1 MWLAKNIIYSLW
13 LATAR
18 WTRFFNQSQRCIS
31 HAFSLLQGDDTQDIT
46 GVMSDPDFI
55 KNVLSTLPGVDP
67 SSEAIQKVM
76 VTLAQ
81 QDSDEGKD
89 QDEPM
94 DEDSSKDKKKDKK

>member
-1 MWLAKNIIYSLW
+1 MFPFSGFVTPLIWQAQGSI
-13 LATAR
+13 TV
-18 WTRFFNQSQRCIS
+18 FF
-31 HAFSLLQGDDTQDIT
+31 AFVSIQGDDSQDIT

-76 VTLAQ
+76 VSLAQ
-81 QDSDEGKD
+81 QDTADGKEKD

-94 DEDSSKDKKKDKK
+94 DEEDSSKEKKKDKK

>member
-1 MWLAKNIIYSLW
+1 M
-13 LATAR
+13 
-18 WTRFFNQSQRCIS
+18 
-31 HAFSLLQGDDTQDIT
+31 QGDDAQDIT

-76 VTLAQ
+76 VSLAQ

-94 DEDSSKDKKKDKK
+94 EEEESSKDKKKDNK

>member
-1 MWLAKNIIYSLW
+1 MSV
-13 LATAR
+13 
-18 WTRFFNQSQRCIS
+18 
-31 HAFSLLQGDDTQDIT
+31 QGDDTQDIT

-81 QDSDEGKD
+81 QDSEDGKEKD
-89 QDEPM
+89 PEEPM
-94 DEDSSKDKKKDKK
+94 DEDDTSKDKKKDKKWRQ

>member
-1 MWLAKNIIYSLW
+1 MSV
-13 LATAR
+13 
-18 WTRFFNQSQRCIS
+18 
-31 HAFSLLQGDDTQDIT
+31 QGDDTQDIT

-81 QDSDEGKD
+81 QDSEDGKEKD
-89 QDEPM
+89 PDEPM
-94 DEDSSKDKKKDKK
+94 DEEDANKDKKKDKK

>member
-1 MWLAKNIIYSLW
+1 M
-13 LATAR
+13 
-18 WTRFFNQSQRCIS
+18 
-31 HAFSLLQGDDTQDIT
+31 QGDDAQDIT

-76 VTLAQ
+76 VSLAQ
-81 QDSDEGKD
+81 QDNDEGKD

-94 DEDSSKDKKKDKK
+94 DEESEKDKKKDKK